1 MGSAATEKAMRAGN
15 ENKAVNRRALLQ
27 AAIVGTAATAVGGR
41 DAFGAGSIP
50 SATRPAR
57 RRSFQSGTS
66 ISAVVPSFQSIGDGF
81 MRQQAEE
88 FEAQTGI
95 QVEMQF
101 LPFER
106 AMDRQATLVAAQ
118 SGEVDVFGTHYAQIG
133 KFGEGMVPLNDLAAK
148 DGIEADQYVA
158 NSFEYLTVDGK
169 LLAIPFTF
177 DLRTLFYRT
186 DLFEAAGI
194 EAPPATWDE
203 FLATAQAVNQPPD
216 VYGFITVGKG
226 DPALREFADRLW
238 ECGGDFLED
247 GLNPSA
253 PIWNQDAGVEALTFM
268 RDLIWEYQVSPE
280 GTPSYGWEENSQLFA
295 AGQGVM
301 SKQWDPAATEDP
313 NQSVIIGN
321 YAVARLPTYKTGR
334 SNALC
339 HARGINRYSEKQD
352 AAWEYVKFV
361 TSQEQLF
368 KFFELAGN
376 RPANIAALE
385 QAGASAE
392 GVVKQNLEVS
402 LEQAK
407 EGYDWPHFAQF
418 AEVQPILWGEIERV
432 LSRQKE
438 PKEAL
443 DFAAE
448 QAIEIFKRDGI
459 I

>member
-1 MGSAATEKAMRAGN
+1 MTSNTRN
-15 ENKAVNRRALLQ
+15 SRFFNRRRLLQ
-27 AAIVGTAATAVGGR
+27 AAV
-41 DAFGAGSIP
+41 AGSATVALGQASRGEAAP
-50 SATRPAR
+50 SPGKGFHFSRTPAYK
-57 RRSFQSGTS
+57 SDAP
-66 ISAVVPSFQSIGDGF
+66 ISVLVPSFASIGDGF
-81 MRQQAEE
+81 MRQQAETFTNE
-88 FEAQTGI
+88 TGI
-95 QVEMQF
+95 GVDIQF
-101 LPFER
+101 LPFEK
-106 AMDRQATLVAAQ
+106 AMDRQTTLVAAK

-133 KFGEGMVPLNDLAAK
+133 KFGAGMVPLNDLAAASDVK
-148 DGIEADQYVA
+148 AEDYVSNA
-158 NSFEYLTVDGK
+158 FEYFSVDGK
-169 LLAIPFTF
+169 LPAIPFTF

-247 GLNPSA
+247 GMNPSA
-253 PIWNQDAGVEALTFM
+253 PIFNQDAGVEALTFM
-268 RDLIWEYQVSPE
+268 RDLIWEYKVSPE
-280 GTPSYGWEENSQLFA
+280 GTPSYGWEENAQLFA

-301 SKQWDPAATEDP
+301 SKQWDPAATQDP
-313 NQSVIIGN
+313 AQSVIIGN
-321 YAVARLPTYKTGR
+321 YSVARLPTYKTGR

-361 TSQEQLF
+361 TSEDQLF

-376 RPANIAALE
+376 RPANLAALE
-385 QAGASAE
+385 RAGASAE

-448 QAIEIFKRDGI
+448 QTIEIFKRDGI